1 MTPHVWECILQL
13 VFGLQSTVP
22 TEHLKNWRQ
31 KDSSPTF
38 LAYRALARIV
48 LDDVMAKNVRLL
60 TYVPELDG
68 DGSLGDLAHV
78 EADGWNHV
86 LVEGPAG
93 DHIDEG
99 RLSSMLQP
107 HQGQL
112 HLLLQ
117 LERSRTDLLNK

>member
-1 MTPHVWECILQL
+1 MNS
-13 VFGLQSTVP
+13 VFCAGSNSLG
-22 TEHLKNWRQ
+22 
-31 KDSSPTF
+31 
-38 LAYRALARIV
+38 
-48 LDDVMAKNVRLL
+48 DVMATNVLLL

-86 LVEGPAG
+86 LIEGPAG
-93 DHIDEG
+93 DHIHKG
-99 RLSSMLQP
+99 RLPSMLQP

-117 LERSRTDLLNK
+117 FKVVAEPTC